1 MKTNFKKVIRQIEIV
16 GFILV
21 LTVFIAL
28 SLMVK

>member
-1 MKTNFKKVIRQIEIV
+1 MKTNFKKVIRQVEIV

>member
-21 LTVFIAL
+21 LTIFIAL